1 MLVEVAACLQGRMMQ
16 GHQESK
22 TQVKEATLEAHQG
35 KRVPQAQGYL
45 WRGPPRCSLL
55 LASWLPL

>member
-1 MLVEVAACLQGRMMQ
+1 MLVEVATCLQGRMMQ

-45 WRGPPRCSLL
+45 W
-55 LASWLPL
+55 

>member
-1 MLVEVAACLQGRMMQ
+1 MMQ

-35 KRVPQAQGYL
+35 KRVPQAQATCGEA
-45 WRGPPRCSLL
+45 P
-55 LASWLPL
+55 